1 MRIQHCD
8 DTRQTSS
15 HGMTHVNCLRRLPTE
30 FNLLPWN
37 FGIWEQAMMVPALGR
52 MLGAQGVGVLP

>member
-1 MRIQHCD
+1 
-8 DTRQTSS
+8 
-15 HGMTHVNCLRRLPTE
+15 MTHVNCLRRLPTE